1 MIAIGIRVLRVVGSV
16 LTFWFILRYIRKSK
30 VRIEDTF
37 FWIFFSVVLVLLSF
51 FPNLAVWASETLK
64 IMSPINFVFILIIF
78 ILIVKQFFL
87 SMKLSQ
93 LEIRTAAL
101 AQQLAIDRKQTQ
113 EKGAQKGDD
122 AP

>member
-1 MIAIGIRVLRVVGSV
+1 MISIGLRVLLIVGSV
-16 LTFWFILRYIRKSK
+16 LTFWFVLRYIRKSK

-37 FWIFFSVVLVLLSF
+37 FWIFLSAALLLLSI
-51 FPNLAVWASETLK
+51 FPQLAVWASERLNVL
-64 IMSPINFVFILIIF
+64 SPINFVFLFIIF

-93 LEIRTAAL
+93 MEIRTAAL
-101 AQQLAIDRKQTQ
+101 AQQLAIDRK
-113 EKGAQKGDD
+113 EAQDAQRGED